1 MLIGRNV
8 TKSFGRTKV
17 LDALTITITPGTIT
31 ALLGATGVGKTTLLR
46 ALAMIDPPQAGTVQI
61 DDESFDFPVLPHV
74 PIRPWPTVG
83 VVFQDLFL
91 WPHLTNRDNIMLPL
105 KLNKVRDA
113 AERFDEITHE
123 LALATFLDR
132 YPNEVSRGQR
142 QAVAIARSLA
152 LKPRYVLMDEVT
164 ASLDITRAARLAQ
177 TLRLRAEQGAGIMII
192 THQLPFARTQCDR
205 IAYMHDGSV
214 IEEGPPSDLDSPRTR
229 ELQAFVQLISSVA

>member
-8 TKSFGRTKV
+8 TKSFGKTKV

-46 ALAMIDPPQAGTVQI
+46 ALAMIDPPQAGTIQI
-61 DDESFDFPVLPHV
+61 DDESFEFPVLPHV

-113 AERFDEITHE
+113 AGRFDEVTQE
-123 LALATFLDR
+123 LALAAFLDR

-164 ASLDITRAARLAQ
+164 ASLDITRAAQLAK
-177 TLRLRAEQGAGIMII
+177 TLRLRADQGVGIMII
-192 THQLPFARTQCDR
+192 THQLPFARTQADR
-205 IAYMHDGSV
+205 IAYMHDGSI
-214 IEEGPPSDLDSPRTR
+214 IEEGPPSGLDSPRTR